1 MARVGQQIAGL
12 GGDRLPGR
20 VAVGL
25 LTKVF
30 PPSLVD
36 EVVAAASVGE
46 QRIRVLP
53 ARLVVY
59 YNLAMIVFFQSSYAQ
74 VWTKLVDGLDW
85 AKCFRMRVAVG
96 MSPSPAAISKARS
109 RLGWQVMADL
119 LERVAGPLAGQED
132 GWAAVAGLRLVA
144 FDGLTMDVPD
154 TAANAAAFAA
164 PGGGAGAGSFP
175 QVRVV
180 ALAECGSRAVMG
192 ARCAG
197 ISTGEQALTGE
208 LTPLLGEGLLVVAD
222 RNFLSHA
229 ALTQTL
235 ATGAHVLWRA
245 RADLDLPVVSVLDDG
260 TYTSRVADPKTSR
273 RPRRGGKSGAD
284 IPGIAVRV
292 IEYCVA
298 TGAGTD
304 VSELFALVTDLLDPQ
319 QLSAPAAAGAYGQ
332 RWQIE
337 TAFAELETGV
347 RGGPGVVLRSKS
359 PDMIRQELY
368 ALLCTYQA
376 IRTLI
381 AHAAAAEG
389 LDPDLICFTPPRK
402 PSPPASATPR
412 RFPPLNSPTS
422 TKT

>member
-1 MARVGQQIAGL
+1 MRYGLGMARAGQQIAGS
-12 GGDRLPGR
+12 GADRLPGR
-20 VAVGL
+20 VAVGV

-36 EVVAAASVGE
+36 EVVAAAGVGE

-59 YNLAMIVFFQSSYAQ
+59 YNLAMIVFFQSSYGQ
-74 VWTKLVDGLDW
+74 VWTRLVDGLDW
-85 AKCFRMRVAVG
+85 AKSLRMRMAVG

-132 GWAAVAGLRLVA
+132 GWAHVAGLRLVA
-144 FDGLTMDVPD
+144 FDGLTMDVPG
-154 TAANAAAFAA
+154 TAPNAAAFGR
-164 PGGGAGAGSFP
+164 PGGGAKAGAFP
-175 QVRVV
+175 QVQVV
-180 ALAECGSRAVMG
+180 ALAECGSRALMG

-197 ISTGEQALTGE
+197 STTGEQALTGE

-235 ATGAHVLWRA
+235 ATSAHVLWRA
-245 RADLDLPVVSVLDDG
+245 RADVDLPVLSVLDDG
-260 TYTSRVADPKTSR
+260 TYTSLVADPKTSR
-273 RPRRGGKSGAD
+273 RLPRHGKSGAD
-284 IPGIAVRV
+284 IPGITVRV

-298 TGAGTD
+298 TDAGTD
-304 VSELFALVTDLLDPQ
+304 ASELFTLVTDLLEPR
-319 QLSAPAAAGAYGQ
+319 QLSVQQAAGAYGQ

-368 ALLCTYQA
+368 GMLCTYQA

-381 AHAAAAEG
+381 CHAPAAEG
-389 LDPDLICFTPPRK
+389 LDPDRICFTRTKEAIAARVSHAASPR
-402 PSPPASATPR
+402 
-412 RFPPLNSPTS
+412 
-422 TKT
+422 

>member
-12 GGDRLPGR
+12 GEDRLPGQI
-20 VAVGL
+20 AVGV

-30 PPSLVD
+30 PPHLID
-36 EVVAAASVGE
+36 EVVAAAGVRE
-46 QRIRVLP
+46 QRVRVLP

-74 VWTKLVDGLDW
+74 VWSRLVGGLDW
-85 AKCFRMRVAVG
+85 AKSFRARVAVG

-119 LERVAGPLAGQED
+119 LDRVAGPLAGEQD
-132 GWAAVAGLRLVA
+132 GWAFVAGLRLVA
-144 FDGLTMDVPD
+144 FDGLCVDVPD
-154 TAANAAAFAA
+154 TTANAAEFGRPA
-164 PGGGAGAGSFP
+164 GGAGAGTFP

-197 ISTGEQALTGE
+197 VSVGEQTLSRE
-208 LTPLLGEGLLVVAD
+208 LIGLLGPGLLVVAD
-222 RNFLSHA
+222 RGFLSHS
-229 ALTQTL
+229 ALSLVL

-245 RADLDLPVVSVLDDG
+245 KSDIDLPVLGVLADG
-260 TYTSRVADPKTSR
+260 TYLSRIADPATAR
-273 RPRRGGKSGAD
+273 NLRRRGKCGAD
-284 IPGIAVRV
+284 IPGVTVRV
-292 IEYCVA
+292 IEYSVTSA
-298 TGAGTD
+298 DGADT
-304 VSELFALVTDLLDPQ
+304 SEVFALVTDLTEPS
-319 QLSAPAAAGAYGQ
+319 QLSAPQAADAYAQ

-337 TAFAELETGV
+337 SAFAEVETGL
-347 RGGPGVVLRSKS
+347 RGGPGIVLRSKS

-381 AHAAAAEG
+381 YHAATTQG
-389 LDPDLICFTPPRK
+389 LDPDRISFTRTKEAIAARVSDAAAFSPR
-402 PSPPASATPR
+402 
-412 RFPPLNSPTS
+412 
-422 TKT
+422 

>member
-12 GGDRLPGR
+12 GEDRLPGQI
-20 VAVGL
+20 AVGV

-30 PPSLVD
+30 PPDLVD
-36 EVVAAASVGE
+36 EVVAAAGVRE

-53 ARLVVY
+53 ARVVVY
-59 YNLAMIVFFQSSYAQ
+59 YNLAMIVFFQSSYGQ
-74 VWTKLVDGLDW
+74 VWTKLVGGLGW
-85 AKCFRMRVAVG
+85 AKSFRMRVAVG
-96 MSPSPAAISKARS
+96 MSPSPAAISMARS

-132 GWAAVAGLRLVA
+132 GWAYVAGLRLVA

-154 TAANAAAFAA
+154 TAANAAAFGR
-164 PGGGAGAGSFP
+164 PGGGAGAGAFP

-197 ISTGEQALTGE
+197 ISTGEQGLTGE
-208 LTPLLGEGLLVVAD
+208 LTPLLGQGLLVVAD

-245 RADLDLPVVSVLDDG
+245 KSDIDLPVLSVLDDG
-260 TYTSRVADPKTSR
+260 TYTSRVADPNASR
-273 RPRRGGKSGAD
+273 RLRRRGKFGAD
-284 IPGIAVRV
+284 IPGITVRV
-292 IEYCVA
+292 IEYSVS
-298 TGAGTD
+298 TEAGTD
-304 VSELFALVTDLLDPQ
+304 VSELFCLVTDLLDPQ
-319 QLSAPAAAGAYGQ
+319 QLSGPQAADAYAQ

-337 TAFAELETGV
+337 TAFAELVTGV

-381 AHAAAAEG
+381 CHAAAAEG
-389 LDPDLICFTPPRK
+389 LDPDRISFTRAK
-402 PSPPASATPR
+402 EAIAARVSDAAAFSPH
-412 RFPPLNSPTS
+412 
-422 TKT
+422 